1 MTNLA
6 IGLWCSLGLLVLIA
20 LRIPIAIAMIL
31 IAVFGIWQVQGEF
44 AAWFQLAGAPINNTT
59 YGLSVIPL
67 FILMGNLASQAGLSR
82 DLYIL
87 ASQVVGRIRGGL
99 ALATILACAG
109 FSTLSG
115 SSMATAA
122 TIGKIS
128 IHEMSSRGYSPA
140 VAAGTVAA
148 GGTIGILIPPSVML
162 VVYGIL
168 TEQSVRKLFAAGMVP
183 GLLLTLCFM
192 ITAWLWARLRP
203 QAFQAPV
210 AAGAAGTSGASASLA
225 GAASDTSKAN
235 SPNASQAKPN
245 ASQAEPS
252 APQAEPKVALGGVLS
267 LLVLVVIVLGG
278 LYAGF
283 FTATESAAVGAVG
296 TLLIALFYA
305 GMRWRALLDAL
316 IDTASTSAMIFLIV
330 IASALYATFL
340 TVTGLS
346 QSLTAF
352 VSGLDVAPVYV
363 LLVILGIYVVLG
375 CFMDSLGMI
384 LLTVPVFYPVI
395 LKLGVD
401 PIHFGI
407 LVVMVVEMG
416 LITPPLGM
424 NIFVVRSV
432 APQIPLGRVFQ
443 GAMPYLLGFVVATL
457 LVLYW
462 PALATWLPSVMHG
475 S

>member
-1 MTNLA
+1 MVNLA

-128 IHEMSSRGYSPA
+128 INEMSRRGYSPA

-192 ITAWLWARLRP
+192 VIAWFWAWIRP
-203 QAFQAPV
+203 QSFQV
-210 AAGAAGTSGASASLA
+210 AATH
-225 GAASDTSKAN
+225 AASD
-235 SPNASQAKPN
+235 Q
-245 ASQAEPS
+245 S
-252 APQAEPKVALGGVLS
+252 APADKAEARAQSEPKVALGGVLS

-296 TLLIALFYA
+296 TLLIAVFHA
-305 GMRWRALLDAL
+305 GLRWRALLEAL

-352 VSGLDVAPVYV
+352 VSGLDIAPIYV
-363 LLVILGIYVVLG
+363 LLVILAIYIVLG

-384 LLTVPVFYPVI
+384 LLTIPVFYPVI

-432 APQIPLGRVFQ
+432 APQVPLGRIFQ
-443 GAMPYLLGFVVATL
+443 GAMPYLLGFIVATL
-457 LVLYW
+457 MVLYW